1 MTDGLDNNANPGEQQ
16 FDQEGG
22 VIDASARTRPR
33 IHSAKSAEVKDEVEE
48 LDFLGDVLLHLNMV
62 LGKATL
68 SLGEVIALE
77 KDSIVQLDKPSG
89 DPVDIYV
96 EDQRLGSG
104 EVLVLHEKI
113 RIRLLEVASPTAEEE
128 EEPEVPEPPEPEEEP
143 EE

>member
-1 MTDGLDNNANPGEQQ
+1 
-16 FDQEGG
+16 
-22 VIDASARTRPR
+22 
-33 IHSAKSAEVKDEVEE
+33 
-48 LDFLGDVLLHLNMV
+48 MV
-62 LGKATL
+62 LGKATM

-77 KDSIVQLDKPSG
+77 TDSIVQLDKPSG

-113 RIRLLEVASPTAEEE
+113 RIRLLEVSSPSAEEQ
-128 EEPEVPEPPEPEEEP
+128 EEPEAREPEEES

>member
-1 MTDGLDNNANPGEQQ
+1 MIDKPDNNEKQAEQRL
-16 FDQEGG
+16 DEEGG

-33 IHSAKSAEVKDEVEE
+33 IHSAKPAEIKIDAKD
-48 LDFLGDVLLHLNMV
+48 LDFLGDVPLKLNMV
-62 LGKATL
+62 LGKATM

-77 KDSIVQLDKPSG
+77 SDSIVQLDKPSG
-89 DPVDIYV
+89 EPVDIYV

-113 RIRLLEVASPTAEEE
+113 RIRLLEVSSPTTEEQ
-128 EEPEVPEPPEPEEEP
+128 EEP